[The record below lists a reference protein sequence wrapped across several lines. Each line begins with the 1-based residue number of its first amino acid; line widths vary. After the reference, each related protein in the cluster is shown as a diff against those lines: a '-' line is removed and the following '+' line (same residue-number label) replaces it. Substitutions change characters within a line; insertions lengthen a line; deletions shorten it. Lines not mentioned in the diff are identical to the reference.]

1 MLIST
6 SAIILRTVRHSDK
19 STIVTVYT
27 REAGRMSC
35 VVYGM
40 GNRKSA
46 FRSALFQ
53 SLTLVE
59 IQAEVKT
66 GNDLARIREIR
77 LGEPLSYLTTHPVKN
92 AISLFLAELLHKS
105 LRQSESDPNLYSFL
119 EHAIQLLDH
128 LDQGMSN
135 FHLVFM
141 LRLAKYL
148 GFAPN
153 EEHIDGTYFDLLNG
167 VFDSSQPLHPH
178 VVPRELMPDFRR
190 LLHTGF
196 DGLEQLSLSRARRNA
211 LLELLIEYFRL
222 HVSEFHHLQSKDV
235 LTELFN

>member
-6 SAIILRTVRHSDK
+6 GGIILRTVRHSDK

-40 GNRKSA
+40 GNRKSG

-53 SLTLVE
+53 ALTLVE
-59 IQAEVKT
+59 MQVELKT

-77 LGEPLSYLTTHPVKN
+77 LGEPLNHLTTHPVKN
-92 AISLFLAELLHKS
+92 AISLFLSELLLKS
-105 LRQSESDPNLYSFL
+105 LRQSESDPNLFSFL
-119 EHAIQLLDH
+119 QHAILILDH
-128 LDQGMSN
+128 TEEGTSN

-141 LRLAKYL
+141 LRLAKHL
-148 GFAPN
+148 GFAPS
-153 EEHIDGTYFDLLNG
+153 EVDDDATYFDLLNG
-167 VFDSSQPLHPH
+167 VFDNTQPLHPH

-190 LLHTGF
+190 LLQTGF
-196 DGLEQLSLSRARRNA
+196 DGLDKLLLSRARRNA
-211 LLELLIEYFRL
+211 LLELLIEYYRL
-222 HVSEFHHLQSKDV
+222 HVSEFHHLQSKDI